1 MLSDDNQLVV
11 LRSTLDE
18 QCNEIKQ
25 LKEVNDFNREKISR
39 LTKSKESLLQRE
51 RFLNDKL
58 TKQTDEN
65 RNLAAQVAVKRKI
78 IEDQNVRYSIYFE
91 KC

>member
-11 LRSTLDE
+11 LRSTLDK
-18 QCNEIKQ
+18 QCDEIKR

-39 LTKSKESLLQRE
+39 LTESKESLLHKE
-51 RFLNDKL
+51 KFLNDKL
-58 TKQTDEN
+58 RKQTDEN
-65 RNLAAQVAVKRKI
+65 WNLAAQVAFKRKI